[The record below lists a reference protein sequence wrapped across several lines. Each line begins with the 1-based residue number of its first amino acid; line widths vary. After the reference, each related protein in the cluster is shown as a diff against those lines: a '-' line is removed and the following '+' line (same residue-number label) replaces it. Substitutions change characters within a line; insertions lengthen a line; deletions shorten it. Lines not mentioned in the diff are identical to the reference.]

1 MRCFFLNFKG
11 EFLKASTSLPAMAK
25 HHIIKKPYGQLL
37 LFPFELMR
45 HFYLRLTFLLFHL
58 LSCTELDLCF
68 LPTLDISIWWILLV
82 LISCH
87 SLPAFLK
94 KNSEVQIGQ
103 LTKNLLNIHQI
114 WNSKNQKL
122 FLFLIYL
129 KQATTKKCN

>member
-11 EFLKASTSLPAMAK
+11 KFLKASTSLPAMAK

-68 LPTLDISIWWILLV
+68 FANSRHKYLMNFTRSHKLSLTASFFKKEFRSSKRPTY
-82 LISCH
+82 
-87 SLPAFLK
+87 K
-94 KNSEVQIGQ
+94 E
-103 LTKNLLNIHQI
+103 LTKTYIKYEI
-114 WNSKNQKL
+114 VKIKN
-122 FLFLIYL
+122 FFCFSFI
-129 KQATTKKCN
+129 